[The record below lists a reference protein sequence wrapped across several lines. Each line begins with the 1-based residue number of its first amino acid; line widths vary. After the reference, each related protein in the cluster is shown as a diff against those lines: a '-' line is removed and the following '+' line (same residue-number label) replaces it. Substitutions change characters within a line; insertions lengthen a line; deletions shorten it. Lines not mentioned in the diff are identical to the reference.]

1 MPTSKQTTT
10 LRLPGVTPGTTR
22 EVIVRRWRGG
32 DGPKAYIQAS
42 IHADEVPALLVAH
55 HLERRLDEL
64 SKAGRLLGEI
74 VLVPFANPIGL
85 DQFLGGSHLGRFEL
99 DTGQNFNRGYPRVVD
114 AVETKV
120 AKKLGD
126 DAQANV
132 RTIRAAL
139 RAVLAGSG
147 PQGENAALT
156 WALFRLACDADIV
169 LDLHCDY
176 EALMHLYVGAPHWPA
191 GRDLASALGAKVVL
205 LADDSGGDA
214 FDEACA
220 RVFWLLAERFPD
232 HPIPPAC
239 FATTVELRG
248 ERDVD
253 DDLADADAARLITF
267 LAARG
272 VIDAPARIART
283 NVLATR
289 LEAVDVVNAP
299 CSGVLVWRK
308 PLGARVATGA
318 VLGEIVVPGT
328 TRREALVARTAG
340 VVFARRGHRYVRAGQ
355 NVAKVAGK
363 YELPW
368 RKPGALL
375 FD

>member
-1 MPTSKQTTT
+1 MPIQKQTTT

-22 EVIVRRWRGG
+22 EVVVRRWRGG
-32 DGPKAYIQAS
+32 DGPKAYVQAS

-55 HLERRLDEL
+55 HLERRIDALA
-64 SKAGRLLGEI
+64 KAGRVLGEI
-74 VLVPFANPIGL
+74 VLVPFANPIGF

-99 DTGQNFNRGYPRVVD
+99 DSGHNFNRGYPRVVD
-114 AVETKV
+114 AVEMKV

-126 DAQANV
+126 DAAENV
-132 RTIRAAL
+132 RLIRAAL
-139 RAVLAGSG
+139 RNVLAVSG
-147 PQGENAALT
+147 PQSENAALK

-176 EALMHLYVGAPHWPA
+176 EALMHLYVGAPHWPQ
-191 GRDLASALGAKVVL
+191 GRDLAAAVGARVVL

-232 HPIPPAC
+232 RPIPPAC

-248 ERDVD
+248 ERDVED
-253 DDLADADAARLITF
+253 ELADSDAARLVTF

-272 VIDAPARIART
+272 VVDAPAKIPRT
-283 NVLATR
+283 SVLATR
-289 LEAVDVVNAP
+289 LEAVDIVNAP
-299 CSGVLVWRK
+299 CSGVLVWHK
-308 PLGARVATGA
+308 PLGARVAAGA

-328 TRREALVARTAG
+328 SRREALVARTAG
-340 VVFARRGHRYVRAGQ
+340 LVFARRGHRFVRAGQ

-368 RKPGALL
+368 RKAGALL